1 MRAAL
6 ALILLAALPASA
18 NEDLDAAFER
28 DVLVI
33 EASEFGCYRFDIW
46 LAVRRDQQVRG
57 LMHVRHMPDDAG
69 MLFVYP
75 QSDYHSMWMK
85 NTFIPLDMIFARG
98 DGTIAN
104 IVTDTVPQ
112 SLESIGSEEP
122 VRFVLELN
130 AGTSERLHIDENSKL
145 IWEPMFDDVE

>member
-1 MRAAL
+1 MRAVL
-6 ALILLAALPASA
+6 TLLLLAALAASA

-57 LMHVRHMPDDAG
+57 LMYVRHLPEDAG

-75 QSDYHSMWMK
+75 SSDYHSMWMK
-85 NTFIPLDMIFARG
+85 NTFIPLDMIFARS

-104 IVTDTVPQ
+104 IVRDTVPQ
-112 SLESIGSEEP
+112 SLESVSSVEP
-122 VRFVLELN
+122 VSYVLELN
-130 AGTSERLHIDENSKL
+130 AGTSERLRIDENSRL
-145 IWEPMFDDVE
+145 VWGPMLDDVE

>member
-1 MRAAL
+1 MRAVL
-6 ALILLAALPASA
+6 TLLLLAALAASA

-33 EASEFGCYRFDIW
+33 EASEHACYRFDIW

-57 LMHVRHMPDDAG
+57 LMHVRHLPEDAG

-85 NTFIPLDMIFARG
+85 NTFIPLDMIFARS

-104 IVTDTVPQ
+104 IARDTVPQ
-112 SLESIGSEEP
+112 SLESVGSVEP
-122 VRFVLELN
+122 VSYVLELN
-130 AGTSERLHIDENSKL
+130 AGTSERLRIDENSRL
-145 IWEPMFDDVE
+145 VWGPMLDDVE

>member
-1 MRAAL
+1 MRAVL
-6 ALILLAALPASA
+6 TLLLLAALTASA

-33 EASEFGCYRFDIW
+33 EASEHACYRFDIW

-57 LMHVRHMPDDAG
+57 LMHVRHLPEDAG

-85 NTFIPLDMIFARG
+85 NTFIPLDMIFARS

-104 IVTDTVPQ
+104 IARDTVPQ
-112 SLESIGSEEP
+112 SLESVGSVEP
-122 VRFVLELN
+122 VSYVLELN
-130 AGTSERLHIDENSKL
+130 AGTSERLRIDENSRL
-145 IWEPMFDDVE
+145 VWGPMLDDVE